1 MCYNLYESGDTMTF
15 KFEDVEERNN
25 QDFTDN
31 NSTFDE
37 DVDFGGMRS
46 KYEIR
51 TLICYLFNSVGQPMD
66 KSLVVEAIQKKR
78 LANYFE
84 ISSCFDDLIKRNNIE
99 LVDEKENLYFV
110 TENGK
115 MAARE
120 LETTLAL
127 TIRERAYACAIELL
141 EQRRIEKENKVTIS
155 KIDKGYNV
163 NFTIS
168 GGDVTL
174 MSFDVYA
181 PDINQAKL
189 MKENFYKNHEL
200 IYKSTIGSLTR
211 NKDLISESLLDIAK
225 DF

>member
-1 MCYNLYESGDTMTF
+1 MCYNLYERGDIMTF
-15 KFEDVEERNN
+15 KFEDIEEIN
-25 QDFTDN
+25 QQNFEDN

-163 NFTIS
+163 NFSIS
-168 GGDVTL
+168 GGEVTL
-174 MSFDVYA
+174 MSFDVYV

-211 NKDLISESLLDIAK
+211 NKDLVSESLLDIAK

>member
-1 MCYNLYESGDTMTF
+1 MAF
-15 KFEDVEERNN
+15 KFDNKEEINE
-25 QDFTDN
+25 QEIIDN

-84 ISSCFDDLIKRNNIE
+84 ISSCFDDLIKKNNIE
-99 LVDEKENLYFV
+99 LVDEKNNLYYV
-110 TENGK
+110 TANGEMVAK
-115 MAARE
+115 E
-120 LETTLAL
+120 LESTLAL
-127 TIRERAYACAIELL
+127 TVRERAYACAIELL

-163 NFTIS
+163 NFAIS
-168 GGDVTL
+168 GGEVTL

-189 MKENFYKNHEL
+189 MKANFYKNHEL
-200 IYKSTIGSLTR
+200 IYKATIGSLTR
-211 NKDLISESLLDIAK
+211 NKELVSESLLDIAK